1 MKNAQIVILGA
12 GPAGSA
18 AALKLSQLGIPCVLI
33 DKAVFPRDKI
43 CGDGISNQCV
53 HVLQKW
59 LDPSLVARFAAANHL
74 QIDSWGLQVEGT
86 KGNGFEIPYKP
97 FSAEKT
103 EIPTGFVC
111 KRRDFDNF
119 LVEEV
124 RRSPLIEFYENVEI
138 SQFEKIS
145 DSKFQIP
152 DSKKFPWESEI
163 WNLKSKNAVYTEG
176 SFSELKIKNSELKIP
191 NDDATTQNTE
201 GSFYELKIKNLAS
214 KTPENTPYTE
224 GSFSKLDNGFL
235 LTDKS
240 GNFKITTQL
249 VIAADGAQSRFAR
262 QIGGI
267 ELDNQHFMASVK
279 AYYTGVTGFHKDN
292 FLEFYFLKDF
302 LPGYFWIFPLPNGEA
317 NVGIAIVSEDVSKR
331 KLNLKQCLEEVIN
344 TRFKDRFTDA
354 KINGKVE
361 GFGLPLGSKRRK
373 LSGDNYI
380 LTGDAASLIDP
391 LTGEGIANALLSGV
405 VAAEKAAE
413 CLAQNDFSETKLK
426 EYDARIY
433 RMRGQEF
440 KVSYWLQRQ
449 FRRAWFF
456 DSLVWLISKNQHL
469 ARTFAFVFTDVNLKN
484 QLRKPSFWWNILRN
498 KKIKD
503 PSV

>member
-1 MKNAQIVILGA
+1 MKNTSIVILGA
-12 GPAGSA
+12 GPAGA
-18 AALKLSQLGIPCVLI
+18 ATALKLSQLGIPCVLI
-33 DKAVFPRDKI
+33 DKAIFPRDKI

-59 LDPSLVARFAAANHL
+59 LDPSLVARFAAATNL

-86 KGNGFEIPYKP
+86 KGQGFEIAYKP
-97 FSAEKT
+97 FSDKKAQM
-103 EIPTGFVC
+103 PTGFVC

-124 RRSPLIEFYENVEI
+124 RHSPLIELFENVEI
-138 SQFEKIS
+138 THFEK
-145 DSKFQIP
+145 
-152 DSKKFPWESEI
+152 
-163 WNLKSKNAVYTEG
+163 
-176 SFSELKIKNSELKIP
+176 
-191 NDDATTQNTE
+191 NTE
-201 GSFYELKIKNLAS
+201 GGY
-214 KTPENTPYTE
+214 
-224 GSFSKLDNGFL
+224 L
-235 LTDKS
+235 LIDKS
-240 GNFKITTQL
+240 GNFKIQAQL

-267 ELDNQHFMASVK
+267 ELDNKHFMASVK
-279 AYYTGVTGFHKDN
+279 AYYKGVAGFHKDN

-331 KLNLKQCLEEVIN
+331 KLNLKKCLEEVLE
-344 TRFKDRFTDA
+344 TRFKDRFSQA
-354 KINGKVE
+354 EIVGKIE

-413 CLAQNDFSETKLK
+413 CLAKNDFSSKILRG
-426 EYDARIY
+426 YDERIY

-456 DSLVWLISKNQHL
+456 DTLVYLISKNQHL
-469 ARTFAFVFTDVNLKN
+469 ARTFAFVFTDVNLKK
-484 QLRKPSFWWNILRN
+484 QLRSPSFWWRIFRN
-498 KKIKD
+498 KK
-503 PSV
+503 

>member
-1 MKNAQIVILGA
+1 MKNAQITILGA
-12 GPAGSA
+12 GPAGA
-18 AALKLSQLGIPCVLI
+18 ATALKLAQLGIPCVLI
-33 DKAVFPRDKI
+33 DKAEFPRDKI

-59 LDPSLVARFAAANHL
+59 LDPSLVERFAAATDL

-97 FSAEKT
+97 FSKEKT
-103 EIPTGFVC
+103 EMPSGFVC

-124 RRSPLIEFYENVEI
+124 RRSPLIEFYENIEITQFVE
-138 SQFEKIS
+138 S
-145 DSKFQIP
+145 
-152 DSKKFPWESEI
+152 
-163 WNLKSKNAVYTEG
+163 
-176 SFSELKIKNSELKIP
+176 KIKNSELKGLQDSS
-191 NDDATTQNTE
+191 NSKNADLSRLLGE
-201 GSFYELKIKNLAS
+201 GLSN
-214 KTPENTPYTE
+214 
-224 GSFSKLDNGFL
+224 GGFL
-235 LTDKS
+235 LSDKT
-240 GNFKITTQL
+240 GNFKIQTQL
-249 VIAADGAQSRFAR
+249 VIASDGAQSRFAR

-267 ELDNQHFMASVK
+267 ELDNKHFMASVK
-279 AYYTGVTGFHKDN
+279 AYYSGVTGFHKDN

-317 NVGIAIVSEDVSKR
+317 NVGIAIVSEDVSQR
-331 KLNLKQCLEEVIN
+331 KLNLKKCLEEVIEM
-344 TRFKDRFTDA
+344 RFKNRFSNA
-354 KINGKVE
+354 QVVGKIE

-373 LSGDNYI
+373 LSGDNYM

-413 CLAQNDFSETKLK
+413 CLKKGDFSAQILRG
-426 EYDARIY
+426 YDERIY

-456 DSLVWLISKNQHL
+456 DTLVWLISKNQHL
-469 ARTFAFVFTDVNLKN
+469 ARTFAFVFTDVNLKK
-484 QLRKPSFWWNILRN
+484 QLLSPSFWWSVLRN
-498 KKIKD
+498 K
-503 PSV
+503 

>member
-1 MKNAQIVILGA
+1 MKNAQITILGA

-33 DKAVFPRDKI
+33 DKATFPRDKI

-59 LDPSLVARFAAANHL
+59 LDPSIVARFAAANHL

-97 FSAEKT
+97 FSREKT
-103 EIPTGFVC
+103 EMPSGFVC

-124 RRSPLIEFYENVEI
+124 RRCDLIEFIENVEI
-138 SQFEKIS
+138 SHFLA
-145 DSKFQIP
+145 
-152 DSKKFPWESEI
+152 
-163 WNLKSKNAVYTEG
+163 LKTLKNAVYTEG
-176 SFSELKIKNSELKIP
+176 ALKNVGEVS
-191 NDDATTQNTE
+191 
-201 GSFYELKIKNLAS
+201 NLADVNLADVES
-214 KTPENTPYTE
+214 TNT
-224 GSFSKLDNGFL
+224 GFL
-235 LTDKS
+235 LSDKT
-240 GNFKITTQL
+240 GNFKIQTQL

-267 ELDNQHFMASVK
+267 ELDNKHFMASVK
-279 AYYTGVTGFHKDN
+279 TYYSGVSGFHKDN

-331 KLNLKQCLEEVIN
+331 KLNLKKCLEEVIE
-344 TRFKDRFTDA
+344 TRFKDRFSEA
-354 KINGKVE
+354 KIIGKVE
-361 GFGLPLGSKRRK
+361 GFGLPLGSKKRQ
-373 LSGDNYI
+373 LSGENYI
-380 LTGDAASLIDP
+380 LTGDAACLIDP

-405 VAAEKAAE
+405 VAAEKAVE
-413 CLAQNDFSETKLK
+413 CLEKNDFSAAILRG
-426 EYDARIY
+426 YDERIY

-456 DSLVWLISKNQHL
+456 NALVYLISKNQHL
-469 ARTFAFVFTDVNLKN
+469 ARTFAFVFTDVNLKK
-484 QLRKPSFWWNILRN
+484 QLRTPSFWWALLTN
-498 KKIKD
+498 KK
-503 PSV
+503 V

>member
-33 DKAVFPRDKI
+33 DKATFPRDKI

-59 LDPSLVARFAAANHL
+59 LDPSLVERFAAANHL

-86 KGNGFEIPYKP
+86 NRNGFEIPYKP
-97 FSAEKT
+97 FSAAKT

-124 RRSPLIEFYENVEI
+124 RRSPLIEFIENVEI
-138 SQFEKIS
+138 SQFERIL
-145 DSKFQIP
+145 DSKFQIS
-152 DSKKFPWESEI
+152 DSKEPPLESKKAVYTEGSLSELKINNLELNAQKSAQNASYTEVSSLESEI
-163 WNLKSKNAVYTEG
+163 WNLEYKS
-176 SFSELKIKNSELKIP
+176 
-191 NDDATTQNTE
+191 
-201 GSFYELKIKNLAS
+201 
-214 KTPENTPYTE
+214 
-224 GSFSKLDNGFL
+224 GFL

-240 GNFKITTQL
+240 GKFQIQTQL

-267 ELDNQHFMASVK
+267 ELDNKHFMASVK
-279 AYYTGVTGFHKDN
+279 AYYTGVSGFHKDN

-331 KLNLKQCLEEVIN
+331 KLNLKKCLDEVIE
-344 TRFKDRFTDA
+344 TRFKDRFVDA
-354 KINGKVE
+354 KINGKME
-361 GFGLPLGSKRRK
+361 GFGLPLGSKKRK
-373 LSGDNYI
+373 LSGENYI

-413 CLAQNDFSETKLK
+413 CLKNDDFSAKILRG
-426 EYDARIY
+426 YDERIY

-440 KVSYWLQRQ
+440 RVSYWLQRQ

-456 DSLVWLISKNQHL
+456 NSLVYLISKNQHL
-469 ARTFAFVFTDVNLKN
+469 ARTFAFVFTDVNLKK
-484 QLRKPSFWWNILRN
+484 QLRTPSFWWGLLTN
-498 KKIKD
+498 KKVK
-503 PSV
+503 

>member
-18 AALKLSQLGIPCVLI
+18 TALKLSQLGIPCVLI
-33 DKAVFPRDKI
+33 DKATFPRDKI

-59 LDPSLVARFAAANHL
+59 LDPSIVERFAAATHL

-103 EIPTGFVC
+103 EIPSGFVC

-124 RRSPLIEFYENVEI
+124 RRSPLIEFIENVEI
-138 SQFEKIS
+138 THFERLYVRETFKVS
-145 DSKFQIP
+145 RTF
-152 DSKKFPWESEI
+152 
-163 WNLKSKNAVYTEG
+163 
-176 SFSELKIKNSELKIP
+176 
-191 NDDATTQNTE
+191 DDAQNAQNTE
-201 GSFYELKIKNLAS
+201 GGY
-214 KTPENTPYTE
+214 
-224 GSFSKLDNGFL
+224 FL
-235 LTDKS
+235 SDKS
-240 GNFKITTQL
+240 GNVKIQTKL

-279 AYYTGVTGFHKDN
+279 AYYKGVTGFHKDN

-331 KLNLKQCLEEVIN
+331 KLNLKKCLEHVIE
-344 TRFKDRFTDA
+344 TRFKERFSNA
-354 KINGKVE
+354 EIVGKIE
-361 GFGLPLGSKRRK
+361 GFGLPLGSKKRQ
-373 LSGDNYI
+373 LSGDNYM
-380 LTGDAASLIDP
+380 LTGDAACLIDP

-405 VAAEKAAE
+405 VSAEKAAE
-413 CLAQNDFSETKLK
+413 CLEKNDFSAKILRG
-426 EYDARIY
+426 YDERIY

-456 DSLVWLISKNQHL
+456 NSLVYLISKNQHL
-469 ARTFAFVFTDVNLKN
+469 ARTFAFVFTDINLKK
-484 QLRKPSFWWNILRN
+484 QLRKPSFWWNILIN
-498 KKIKD
+498 KKIKNN
-503 PSV
+503 

>member
-1 MKNAQIVILGA
+1 MKNTQIVILGA
-12 GPAGSA
+12 GPAGTA
-18 AALKLSQLGIPCVLI
+18 AALKLSQLGIRCVLI
-33 DKAVFPRDKI
+33 DKATFPRDKI

-59 LDPSLVARFAAANHL
+59 LDPTIIERFAAAKNI

-86 KGNGFEIPYKP
+86 KGNGFDIAYRPFLDKTKEIP
-97 FSAEKT
+97 S
-103 EIPTGFVC
+103 GFVC

-124 RRSPLIEFYENVEI
+124 RRSPLVEFYENVEI
-138 SQFEKIS
+138 THFDRISLEK
-145 DSKFQIP
+145 
-152 DSKKFPWESEI
+152 
-163 WNLKSKNAVYTEG
+163 A
-176 SFSELKIKNSELKIP
+176 
-191 NDDATTQNTE
+191 QNTE
-201 GSFYELKIKNLAS
+201 GSSDVGFRISEVGGGQ
-214 KTPENTPYTE
+214 T
-224 GSFSKLDNGFL
+224 GNGFL

-240 GNFKITTQL
+240 KNFQIQAQL

-267 ELDNQHFMASVK
+267 ELDNKHFMASVK
-279 AYYTGVTGFHKDN
+279 AYYKGVTGFHTDN
-292 FLEFYFLKDF
+292 YLEFYFLKDF

-317 NVGIAIVSEDVSKR
+317 NVGIAIISEDVSQR
-331 KLNLKQCLEEVIN
+331 KLNLKKCLEEVIES
-344 TRFKDRFTDA
+344 RFKDRFKNA
-354 KINGKVE
+354 KINGKIE

-373 LSGDNYI
+373 LSGEGYI

-413 CLAQNDFSETKLK
+413 CLQKNDFSANILRG
-426 EYDARIY
+426 YDERIY

-440 KVSYWLQRQ
+440 RVSYWLQRQ

-456 DSLVWLISKNQHL
+456 DSLIWLISKNQHL
-469 ARTFAFVFTDVNLKN
+469 ARTFAFVFTDVNLKK
-484 QLRKPSFWWNILRN
+484 QLRTPSFWWDILRN
-498 KKIKD
+498 KK
-503 PSV
+503 V

>member
-12 GPAGSA
+12 GPAGA
-18 AALKLSQLGIPCVLI
+18 ATALKLSQLGIKCVLI

-59 LDPSLVARFAAANHL
+59 LDPTIVERFAAATHL

-86 KGNGFEIPYKP
+86 KRQGFEIAYKP
-97 FSAEKT
+97 FSDKKT
-103 EIPTGFVC
+103 ETPSGFVC

-119 LVEEV
+119 LVDEV
-124 RRSPLIEFYENVEI
+124 KRSPLIELIENVEI
-138 SQFEKIS
+138 TQFERIS
-145 DSKFQIP
+145 DVRFQISDVKGDP
-152 DSKKFPWESEI
+152 SVSLEFEMSNVSEFPKTGI
-163 WNLKSKNAVYTEG
+163 KNPKYTEG
-176 SFSELKIKNSELKIP
+176 SPLESEISSLKSS
-191 NDDATTQNTE
+191 A
-201 GSFYELKIKNLAS
+201 
-214 KTPENTPYTE
+214 
-224 GSFSKLDNGFL
+224 GFL

-240 GNFKITTQL
+240 GNFKIQTQL

-267 ELDNQHFMASVK
+267 ELDNKHFMASVK
-279 AYYTGVTGFHKDN
+279 AYYTGVSGFHKDN

-331 KLNLKQCLEEVIN
+331 KLNLKKCLEEVIE
-344 TRFKDRFTDA
+344 TRFKDRFTNA
-354 KINGKVE
+354 KINGKIE
-361 GFGLPLGSKRRK
+361 GFGLPLGSKKRQ

-405 VAAEKAAE
+405 VAAEKAAD
-413 CLAQNDFSETKLK
+413 CLAKNDFSAEILRG
-426 EYDARIY
+426 YDARMY

-456 DSLVWLISKNQHL
+456 NALIYLISKNQHL
-469 ARTFAFVFTDVNLKN
+469 ARTFAFVFTDVNLKK
-484 QLRKPSFWWNILRN
+484 QLRTPSFWWDILINR
-498 KKIKD
+498 K
-503 PSV
+503 

>member
-1 MKNAQIVILGA
+1 MKNTPITILGA
-12 GPAGSA
+12 GPAGA
-18 AALKLSQLGIPCVLI
+18 ATALKLSQLGIPCVLI

-59 LDPSLVARFAAANHL
+59 LDPSLVARFAAATHL

-86 KGNGFEIPYKP
+86 KGKGFEIPYKP

-103 EIPTGFVC
+103 EMPSGFVC

-124 RRSPLIEFYENVEI
+124 RRSPLIEFIENVEI
-138 SQFEKIS
+138 THFERI
-145 DSKFQIP
+145 FM
-152 DSKKFPWESEI
+152 E
-163 WNLKSKNAVYTEG
+163 NTEG
-176 SFSELKIKNSELKIP
+176 GYFDLKIKNSDLKISDIKIQDSDVDMSHLELKIQDSDVDIRDLEIEIQDGGYE
-191 NDDATTQNTE
+191 NGINSITKTAKTT
-201 GSFYELKIKNLAS
+201 
-214 KTPENTPYTE
+214 
-224 GSFSKLDNGFL
+224 GFL

-240 GNFKITTQL
+240 GNFKIQTQL

-262 QIGGI
+262 QIGRI
-267 ELDNQHFMASVK
+267 ELDNKHYMASVK
-279 AYYTGVTGFHKDN
+279 AYYKGVTGFHKDN

-331 KLNLKQCLEEVIN
+331 KLNLKKCLEEVIE
-344 TRFKDRFTDA
+344 TRFKERFTDA
-354 KINGKVE
+354 KINGKIE
-361 GFGLPLGSKRRK
+361 GFGLPLGSKKRQ

-413 CLAQNDFSETKLK
+413 CLKNNDFSAKILRG
-426 EYDARIY
+426 YDERIY

-456 DSLVWLISKNQHL
+456 NTLVYLISKNQHL
-469 ARTFAFVFTDVNLKN
+469 ARTFAFVFTDVNLKK
-484 QLRKPSFWWNILRN
+484 QLRTPSFWWNILTN
-498 KKIKD
+498 KKSKNE
-503 PSV
+503 

>member
-12 GPAGSA
+12 GPAGTA
-18 AALKLSQLGIPCVLI
+18 TALKLSQLNIPCVLI
-33 DKAVFPRDKI
+33 DKAIFLRDKI

-53 HVLQKW
+53 HVIQKW
-59 LDPSLVARFAAANHL
+59 LDPSVMERFAAANHL

-86 KGNGFEIPYKP
+86 TGSGFEIPYRP
-97 FSAEKT
+97 YSDKT
-103 EIPTGFVC
+103 KEMPTGFVC

-124 RRSPLIEFYENVEI
+124 RRSPLIEFLENVEI
-138 SQFEKIS
+138 THFESIL
-145 DSKFQIP
+145 F
-152 DSKKFPWESEI
+152 E
-163 WNLKSKNAVYTEG
+163 
-176 SFSELKIKNSELKIP
+176 
-191 NDDATTQNTE
+191 
-201 GSFYELKIKNLAS
+201 
-214 KTPENTPYTE
+214 EN
-224 GSFSKLDNGFL
+224 KQGFL
-235 LTDKS
+235 LKDKTNS
-240 GNFKITTQL
+240 FQIQAQL

-267 ELDNQHFMASVK
+267 ELDNKHYMASVK
-279 AYYTGVTGFHKDN
+279 AYYKGVTGFHKDN

-317 NVGIAIVSEDVSKR
+317 NVGIAIVSEEVSKR
-331 KLNLKQCLEEVIN
+331 KLNLKKCLEEVLE
-344 TRFKDRFTDA
+344 TRFKDRFTNA
-354 KINGKVE
+354 ELVGKIE
-361 GFGLPLGSKRRK
+361 GFGLPLGSKKRK

-413 CLAQNDFSETKLK
+413 CLQKNDFSAPILRG
-426 EYDARIY
+426 YDERIY

-456 DSLVWLISKNQHL
+456 NTLVALISKNQHL
-469 ARTFAFVFTDVNLKN
+469 ARTFAFVFTDINLKQ
-484 QLRKPSFWWNILRN
+484 QLRKPSFWWRVLTN
-498 KKIKD
+498 KKDKLMMNEK
-503 PSV
+503 

>member
-18 AALKLSQLGIPCVLI
+18 AALKLNQLGIPCVLI
-33 DKAVFPRDKI
+33 DKAAFPRDKI

-59 LDPSLVARFAAANHL
+59 LDPSLVARFAAATHL

-103 EIPTGFVC
+103 EMPTGFVC

-124 RRSPLIEFYENVEI
+124 RRSALIQFYENVEI
-138 SQFEKIS
+138 TQFERRTERCSVLS
-145 DSKFQIP
+145 D
-152 DSKKFPWESEI
+152 E
-163 WNLKSKNAVYTEG
+163 TEQRSVVLG
-176 SFSELKIKNSELKIP
+176 
-191 NDDATTQNTE
+191 TE
-201 GSFYELKIKNLAS
+201 QRSVV
-214 KTPENTPYTE
+214 
-224 GSFSKLDNGFL
+224 

-240 GNFKITTQL
+240 GKFQIQTQL

-267 ELDNQHFMASVK
+267 ELDNKHFMASVK
-279 AYYTGVTGFHKDN
+279 AYYTGVSGFHKDN

-331 KLNLKQCLEEVIN
+331 KLNLKKCLEEVIE
-344 TRFKDRFTDA
+344 TRFKERFAHA
-354 KINGKVE
+354 KIVGKMD
-361 GFGLPLGSKRRK
+361 GFGLPLGSKKRQ

-413 CLAQNDFSETKLK
+413 CLKKDDFSAKILRG
-426 EYDARIY
+426 YDERIY

-456 DSLVWLISKNQHL
+456 DGLVWLISKNQHL
-469 ARTFAFVFTDVNLKN
+469 ARTFAFVFTDVNLKK
-484 QLRKPSFWWNILRN
+484 QLRKPSFWWHILIN
-498 KKIKD
+498 KK
-503 PSV
+503 

>member
-1 MKNAQIVILGA
+1 MKNTPITILGA
-12 GPAGSA
+12 GPAGA
-18 AALKLSQLGIPCVLI
+18 ATALKLAQLGIRCVLI
-33 DKAVFPRDKI
+33 DKAAFPRDKI

-59 LDPSLVARFAAANHL
+59 LDPSIVARFAAATHL

-97 FSAEKT
+97 FSKEKT
-103 EIPTGFVC
+103 EMPSGFVC

-138 SQFEKIS
+138 THFEKR
-145 DSKFQIP
+145 D
-152 DSKKFPWESEI
+152 
-163 WNLKSKNAVYTEG
+163 LKHDVRET
-176 SFSELKIKNSELKIP
+176 LKVSRTFAAAQ
-191 NDDATTQNTE
+191 NDQNTE
-201 GSFYELKIKNLAS
+201 GSSDVGFELS
-214 KTPENTPYTE
+214 DKT
-224 GSFSKLDNGFL
+224 
-235 LTDKS
+235 
-240 GNFKITTQL
+240 GNFKIQTQL

-279 AYYTGVTGFHKDN
+279 AYYSGVTGFHKDN

-331 KLNLKQCLEEVIN
+331 KLNLKHCLEEVIE
-344 TRFKDRFTDA
+344 TRFKDRFTNA
-354 KINGKVE
+354 QIIGKIE

-380 LTGDAASLIDP
+380 LTGDAACLIDP

-413 CLAQNDFSETKLK
+413 CLEKSDFSAKILRG
-426 EYDARIY
+426 YDERIY

-456 DSLVWLISKNQHL
+456 DALVWLISKNQHL
-469 ARTFAFVFTDVNLKN
+469 ARTFAFVFTDVNLKK
-484 QLRKPSFWWNILRN
+484 QLRTPSFWWSVLRN
-498 KKIKD
+498 KNVK
-503 PSV
+503 

>member
-1 MKNAQIVILGA
+1 MKNIQITILGA
-12 GPAGSA
+12 GPAGA
-18 AALKLSQLGIPCVLI
+18 ATALKLAQLGIPCVLI
-33 DKAVFPRDKI
+33 DKATFPRDKI

-59 LDPSLVARFAAANHL
+59 LDPSIIARFAAATHL

-97 FSAEKT
+97 FSKEKT
-103 EIPTGFVC
+103 EMPSGFVC
-111 KRRDFDNF
+111 KRREFDNF

-138 SQFEKIS
+138 TQFERLDAKH
-145 DSKFQIP
+145 DVR
-152 DSKKFPWESEI
+152 ET
-163 WNLKSKNAVYTEG
+163 LKVSRTFDDTKNA
-176 SFSELKIKNSELKIP
+176 
-191 NDDATTQNTE
+191 QNTE
-201 GSFYELKIKNLAS
+201 GPNFELK
-214 KTPENTPYTE
+214 NTNDNDLNAN
-224 GSFSKLDNGFL
+224 FSSGFE
-235 LTDKS
+235 LTDKTGS
-240 GNFKITTQL
+240 FKIQTQL

-262 QIGGI
+262 QIGSI

-279 AYYTGVTGFHKDN
+279 AYYSGVTGFHKDN

-331 KLNLKQCLEEVIN
+331 KLNLKKCLEEVIE
-344 TRFKDRFTDA
+344 TRFKDRFTNA
-354 KINGKVE
+354 QIVGKME

-373 LSGDNYI
+373 LSGENYM

-413 CLAQNDFSETKLK
+413 CLEKGDFSAKILRG
-426 EYDARIY
+426 YDERIY

-456 DSLVWLISKNQHL
+456 DALVWLISKNQHL
-469 ARTFAFVFTDVNLKN
+469 ARTFAFVFTDVNLKK
-484 QLRKPSFWWNILRN
+484 QLRTPSFWWSVLRN
-498 KKIKD
+498 K
-503 PSV
+503 

>member
-1 MKNAQIVILGA
+1 MKNTQIVILGA
-12 GPAGSA
+12 GPAGA
-18 AALKLSQLGIPCVLI
+18 ATALKLSQLGIPCVLI
-33 DKAVFPRDKI
+33 DKATFPRDKI

-86 KGNGFEIPYKP
+86 KGKGFEIPYKP
-97 FSAEKT
+97 YSVEKT
-103 EIPTGFVC
+103 EMPSGFVC

-124 RRSPLIEFYENVEI
+124 RRSPLIEFIENLEITHFEPTMYVENT
-138 SQFEKIS
+138 SNKGGMFDFGFMLS
-145 DSKFQIP
+145 DVGVLPITDVTNPNAKSGYLLTNKSGDFQIQ
-152 DSKKFPWESEI
+152 
-163 WNLKSKNAVYTEG
+163 TR
-176 SFSELKIKNSELKIP
+176 
-191 NDDATTQNTE
+191 
-201 GSFYELKIKNLAS
+201 
-214 KTPENTPYTE
+214 
-224 GSFSKLDNGFL
+224 
-235 LTDKS
+235 
-240 GNFKITTQL
+240 L

-267 ELDNQHFMASVK
+267 ELDNKHYMASVK
-279 AYYTGVTGFHKDN
+279 AYYKGVTGFHKDN

-331 KLNLKQCLEEVIN
+331 KLNLKKCLEEVIE
-344 TRFKDRFTDA
+344 TRFKDRFTHA
-354 KINGKVE
+354 EINGKIE
-361 GFGLPLGSKRRK
+361 GFGLPLGSKKRQ
-373 LSGDNYI
+373 LSGNNYM

-405 VAAEKAAE
+405 AAAEKAAE
-413 CLAQNDFSETKLK
+413 CLQKDDFSAKILRG
-426 EYDARIY
+426 YDERIY

-456 DSLVWLISKNQHL
+456 NTLVYLISKNQHL
-469 ARTFAFVFTDVNLKN
+469 ARTFAFVFTDINLKK
-484 QLRKPSFWWNILRN
+484 QLRNPSFWWNVLTN
-498 KKIKD
+498 KKVKKI
-503 PSV
+503 

>member
-1 MKNAQIVILGA
+1 MKNTQIVILGA
-12 GPAGSA
+12 GPAGA
-18 AALKLSQLGIPCVLI
+18 ATALKLAQLGIPCVLI
-33 DKAVFPRDKI
+33 DKAAFPRDKI

-59 LDPSLVARFAAANHL
+59 LDPSLVERFAAANHL
-74 QIDSWGLQVEGT
+74 QIDSWGLRVEGT
-86 KGNGFEIPYKP
+86 NRNGFEIPYKP

-103 EIPTGFVC
+103 EMPSGFVC

-124 RRSPLIEFYENVEI
+124 RRSPLIEFIENVEI
-138 SQFEKIS
+138 TQFNRC
-145 DSKFQIP
+145 D
-152 DSKKFPWESEI
+152 
-163 WNLKSKNAVYTEG
+163 LKSDFVETLKASATFSDAQNAFYTEG
-176 SFSELKIKNSELKIP
+176 SPSEL
-191 NDDATTQNTE
+191 NT
-201 GSFYELKIKNLAS
+201 
-214 KTPENTPYTE
+214 
-224 GSFSKLDNGFL
+224 GFL
-235 LTDKS
+235 LKDKS
-240 GNFKITTQL
+240 GNFKIQTQL

-279 AYYTGVTGFHKDN
+279 AYYKGVTGFHKDN

-331 KLNLKQCLEEVIN
+331 KLNLKKCLEEVIE
-344 TRFKDRFTDA
+344 TRFKDRF
-354 KINGKVE
+354 INAEIIGKVE
-361 GFGLPLGSKRRK
+361 GFGLPLGSKKRQ
-373 LSGDNYI
+373 LSGDNYM
-380 LTGDAASLIDP
+380 LTGDAACLIDP

-413 CLAQNDFSETKLK
+413 CLQKNDFSAAILRG
-426 EYDARIY
+426 YDARIY

-456 DSLVWLISKNQHL
+456 NSLVYLISKNQHL
-469 ARTFAFVFTDVNLKN
+469 ARTFAFVFTDINLKK
-484 QLRKPSFWWNILRN
+484 QLRTPSFWWDILIN
-498 KKIKD
+498 KKN
-503 PSV
+503 

>member
-1 MKNAQIVILGA
+1 MKNSQIIILGA
-12 GPAGSA
+12 GPAGA
-18 AALKLSQLGIPCVLI
+18 ATALKLSQLGISCVLI
-33 DKAVFPRDKI
+33 DKATFPRDKI

-59 LDPSLVARFAAANHL
+59 LDPSLVTRFAAANHL

-86 KGNGFEIPYKP
+86 KGKGFEIPYKP
-97 FSAEKT
+97 YSAEKT
-103 EIPTGFVC
+103 EMPSGFVC

-124 RRSPLIEFYENVEI
+124 RRSPLIEFIENVEI
-138 SQFEKIS
+138 THFERILT
-145 DSKFQIP
+145 
-152 DSKKFPWESEI
+152 
-163 WNLKSKNAVYTEG
+163 N
-176 SFSELKIKNSELKIP
+176 
-191 NDDATTQNTE
+191 NTE
-201 GSFYELKIKNLAS
+201 GGY
-214 KTPENTPYTE
+214 
-224 GSFSKLDNGFL
+224 L

-240 GNFKITTQL
+240 GNFKIQTQL

-267 ELDNQHFMASVK
+267 ELDNKHYMASVK
-279 AYYTGVTGFHKDN
+279 AYYKGVTGFHKDN

-331 KLNLKQCLEEVIN
+331 KLNLKKCLEEVIEI
-344 TRFKDRFTDA
+344 RFKERFTNA
-354 KINGKVE
+354 EIIGKIE
-361 GFGLPLGSKRRK
+361 GFGLPLGSKKRQ

-413 CLAQNDFSETKLK
+413 CLKNNDFSATILRG
-426 EYDARIY
+426 YDERIY

-456 DSLVWLISKNQHL
+456 NTLVYLISKNQHL
-469 ARTFAFVFTDVNLKN
+469 ARTFAFVFTDVNLKK
-484 QLRKPSFWWNILRN
+484 QLRTPSFWWNILTN
-498 KKIKD
+498 KKSKNEQKTM
-503 PSV
+503 

>member
-1 MKNAQIVILGA
+1 MKNAQITILGA
-12 GPAGSA
+12 GPAGA
-18 AALKLSQLGIPCVLI
+18 ATALKLSQLGIRCVLI
-33 DKAVFPRDKI
+33 DKATFPRDKI

-59 LDPSLVARFAAANHL
+59 LDPTIVARFAAATNL

-86 KGNGFEIPYKP
+86 KRQRLEIPYKP
-97 FSAEKT
+97 FSDKNT
-103 EIPTGFVC
+103 DIPTGFVC

-124 RRSPLIEFYENVEI
+124 RRSPLIDLYENVEI
-138 SQFEKIS
+138 AQFERCDVRETLNVS
-145 DSKFQIP
+145 RTF
-152 DSKKFPWESEI
+152 E
-163 WNLKSKNAVYTEG
+163 NAVDTEG
-176 SFSELKIKNSELKIP
+176 SLKNGGEVS
-191 NDDATTQNTE
+191 NVADVAV
-201 GSFYELKIKNLAS
+201 S
-214 KTPENTPYTE
+214 
-224 GSFSKLDNGFL
+224 GFL
-235 LTDKS
+235 LSDKS
-240 GNFKITTQL
+240 GNFKIKTQL

-267 ELDNQHFMASVK
+267 ELDNQHFMASIK

-317 NVGIAIVSEDVSKR
+317 NVGIAIVSEDVIKR
-331 KLNLKQCLEEVIN
+331 KLNLKKCLEEVIE
-344 TRFKDRFTDA
+344 TRFKERFLNA
-354 KINGKVE
+354 QINGKID
-361 GFGLPLGSKRRK
+361 GFGLPLGSKKRQ

-391 LTGEGIANALLSGV
+391 LTGEGIGNALLSGV
-405 VAAEKAAE
+405 VAAEKVAE
-413 CLAQNDFSETKLK
+413 CIKNNDFSAKILRG
-426 EYDARIY
+426 YDERIY

-456 DSLVWLISKNQHL
+456 NAMVYVISKNQHL
-469 ARTFAFVFTDVNLKN
+469 ARTFAFVFTDVNLKK
-484 QLRKPSFWWNILRN
+484 QLKSPSFWWQILRN
-498 KKIKD
+498 KK
-503 PSV
+503 V

>member
-12 GPAGSA
+12 GPAGA
-18 AALKLSQLGIPCVLI
+18 ATALKLSQLNIPCLLI
-33 DKAVFPRDKI
+33 DKATFPRDKI

-53 HVLQKW
+53 HVIQKW
-59 LDPSLVARFAAANHL
+59 LDPSIMTRFAAANHL

-86 KGNGFEIPYKP
+86 KGNGFDIPYRP
-97 FSAEKT
+97 YSDKT
-103 EIPTGFVC
+103 KEMPTGFVC

-124 RRSPLIEFYENVEI
+124 RRSPLIEFIENIEI
-138 SQFEKIS
+138 VHFEHIVLDEKRENMEYS
-145 DSKFQIP
+145 DIP
-152 DSKKFPWESEI
+152 NTFG
-163 WNLKSKNAVYTEG
+163 TEG
-176 SFSELKIKNSELKIP
+176 PISGTKLL
-191 NDDATTQNTE
+191 NT
-201 GSFYELKIKNLAS
+201 K
-214 KTPENTPYTE
+214 
-224 GSFSKLDNGFL
+224 GFL
-235 LTDKS
+235 LKDKS
-240 GNFKITTQL
+240 NNFQIQAQL

-267 ELDNQHFMASVK
+267 ELDNKHYMASVK
-279 AYYTGVTGFHKDN
+279 AYYKGVTGFHKDN

-317 NVGIAIVSEDVSKR
+317 NVGIAIVSEEVSKR
-331 KLNLKQCLEEVIN
+331 KLNLKKCLEEVLE
-344 TRFKDRFTDA
+344 TRFKDRFTQA
-354 KINGKVE
+354 ELVGKIE
-361 GFGLPLGSKRRK
+361 GFGLPLGSKKRK

-413 CLAQNDFSETKLK
+413 CLQKNDFSASILRG
-426 EYDARIY
+426 YDERIY

-456 DSLVWLISKNQHL
+456 DTLVALISKNQHL
-469 ARTFAFVFTDVNLKN
+469 ARTFAFVFTDINLKQ
-484 QLRKPSFWWNILRN
+484 QLRKPSFWWRILMN
-498 KKIKD
+498 KKDKL
-503 PSV
+503 